1 MSGLDNGPAVL
12 FFFLKFSV
20 KMYFFF
26 FYCLFFFPP
35 TMGNG
40 RHLFSLFPM
49 WLGILYF
56 FLERKRKTDVYEN
69 GRQSSRRKNNNSEI
83 PVFLLFCLPVC

>member
-26 FYCLFFFPP
+26 LLSF
-35 TMGNG
+35 
-40 RHLFSLFPM
+40 LFSPNDGKWPTSFFSLPNVVGNF
-49 WLGILYF
+49 IY

-83 PVFLLFCLPVC
+83 PVFLLFRLPVC